1 MMNAIN
7 EVEQSTQTSE
17 GLLFGL
23 IVEAEEPRPIEFNYL
38 MESKFNKDV

>member
-23 IVEAEEPRPIEFNYL
+23 IVEGRGAQTN
-38 MESKFNKDV
+38 